1 MRVSG
6 GEIALADVCVMF
18 FLGDLDDELALG
30 TVEAYNG
37 WLPELPVV
45 PHIARCEVWAQL
57 VQGVKDLIL
66 VDVDRGSTLVVVA
79 SL

>member
-37 WLPELPVV
+37 WLPVV